1 MSASA
6 ARSAMR
12 SSVGME
18 VFRHVIV
25 SGRRKRKA
33 KRTAGW
39 IFVVPA
45 KKRMKIA
52 NSHAKLS

>member
-1 MSASA
+1 M
-6 ARSAMR
+6 
-12 SSVGME
+12 GME